1 MRKLHCL
8 TAVVSL
14 LLLGA
19 LGPSGITSAE
29 KAVST
34 QALPGPA
41 DASSLGFS
49 SSAEDVLRLAGRPT
63 RVAAVGDDDV
73 WFYGLSTITIH
84 EGAVAGWTQFD
95 RRLPLNIGSPASV
108 PTAAGPGR
116 TVAQVVAALGTPKA
130 VVGFEEGQIWF
141 YGGSHLILYRG
152 RVTPW
157 EELPGAQAANRSRI
171 LRGSPAS
178 TVPSVDS
185 SLALTASAR
194 GPADPARPS
203 VSQLWGAYMG
213 NGLAAEAAYTGSV
226 LTVEGAV
233 GTVDR
238 ETGGAPYVLL
248 TPSAEISAIGV
259 RCQFGK
265 DDEAKLRPLKAG
277 QSVKIRGKCAG
288 RSGTDVVLTD
298 CSLQP

>member
-1 MRKLHCL
+1 MGKLHCL
-8 TAVVSL
+8 IAVVTL
-14 LLLGA
+14 ALLGTVGA
-19 LGPSGITSAE
+19 PSAIAAE
-29 KAVST
+29 RTVSS
-34 QALPGPA
+34 ALPGPA
-41 DASSLGFS
+41 DASSLGFG
-49 SSAEDVLRLAGRPT
+49 SSAEDVLRVAGPPT

-95 RRLPLNIGSPASV
+95 RQLPLNIGSPASV

-116 TVAQVVAALGTPKA
+116 TVEQVVAALGTPNA

-141 YGGSHLILYRG
+141 YGRSHLVLYRG

-157 EELPGAQAANRSRI
+157 EELPGAQAADRSRA
-171 LRGSPAS
+171 LKPSTAS
-178 TVPSVDS
+178 AVPSVDS
-185 SLALTASAR
+185 SLALAGT
-194 GPADPARPS
+194 ADPARPS
-203 VSQLWGAYMG
+203 VGQLWGAYMG
-213 NGLAAEAAYTGSV
+213 NVLAAEAAYTGSV

-238 ETGGAPYVLL
+238 EAGGAPYVLL
-248 TPSAEISAIGV
+248 TPSAELSAVGLH
-259 RCQFGK
+259 CQFGK
-265 DDEAKLRPLKAG
+265 DDEGKLRPLRAG
-277 QSVKIRGKCAG
+277 QAVKIRGKCAG